1 MTKSNPQ
8 FRSPATIKPSL
19 RLTWRPFLTG
29 TAVMQELGMGGHRR
43 QPDEPFLIGL
53 TATPY
58 RGHNE
63 READ

>member
-1 MTKSNPQ
+1 MTKSSLLFQN
-8 FRSPATIKPSL
+8 PATIKPSL
-19 RLTWRPFLTG
+19 RLTWWTFLTG